1 MDGSHVRQRRRLKMV
16 LDIVILAVAI
26 LALAIVFGMRPVA
39 SF

>member
-26 LALAIVFGMRPVA
+26 LALAVVFGMRPVA